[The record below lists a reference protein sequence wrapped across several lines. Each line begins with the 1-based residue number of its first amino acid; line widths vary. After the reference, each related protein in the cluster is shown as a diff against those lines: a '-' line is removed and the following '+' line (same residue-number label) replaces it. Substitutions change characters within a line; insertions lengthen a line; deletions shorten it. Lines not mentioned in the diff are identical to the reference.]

1 MSTIKISNL
10 IKSFG
15 KTEVIK
21 NMDLVIEDGWF
32 VTFLGPSGCGKTTT
46 LRCISGLETPDEGK
60 ITVDGKAIF
69 SSTDRINLPPGNR
82 SLGLVFQNYALW
94 PHMTVRQNISFG
106 LYKSGLTK
114 VEKDQKVSHVIEV
127 MGLDNLGERY
137 PHELSGGQQQRVS
150 VARMVVVEPGILL
163 FDEPLSNL
171 DAKLRMK
178 LRSELKRLHHELKAT
193 TVYVTHDQVEA
204 LALSDQIVVM
214 NEGVIQQIG
223 SPYEVYHFPKN
234 LFVADFMGNP
244 QTNLVDGEIIRKTG
258 GTIDIRLANGTEV
271 RVNPESATG
280 LMEGMKVVINIR
292 PEDIKIIRDCEDS
305 QENYEIYTTQP
316 MGSEILFHLITE
328 NRKLELILKI
338 PEDQSLDLKA
348 EMKVGIQI
356 TRGNIMDEKSG
367 VLVASFGF

>member
-21 NMDLVIEDGWF
+21 DMDLVIKDGWF

-46 LRCISGLETPDEGK
+46 LRCISGLETPDKGM

-69 SSTDRINLPPGNR
+69 SSADRINLPPGNR

-94 PHMTVRQNISFG
+94 PHMTVKQNINFG

-114 VEKDQKVSHVIEV
+114 EEKNQKVSHSIKV
-127 MGLDNLGERY
+127 MGLDNLEERY

-150 VARMVVVEPGILL
+150 VARMVVVEPKILL

-223 SPYEVYHFPKN
+223 SPYEVYHYPKN
-234 LFVADFMGNP
+234 LFVADFVGNP
-244 QTNLVDGEIIRKTG
+244 QANLIHGKIKKSNNILGVL
-258 GTIDIRLANGTEV
+258 LANESKIKIT
-271 RVNPESATG
+271 PE
-280 LMEGMKVVINIR
+280 LDDELEEDKEVVINIR
-292 PEDIKIIRDCEDS
+292 PEDIKILRDCNDS
-305 QENYEIYTTQP
+305 EKNYEIYATQP

-328 NRKLELILKI
+328 NKELELILKI
-338 PEDQSLDLKA
+338 PEDQSLNLKA
-348 EMKVGIQI
+348 DMKVGIQI
-356 TRGNIMDEKSG
+356 TRGNIMDKESG
-367 VLVASFGF
+367 NLITSFGFK